1 MIENT
6 ASVLLSDTSQNKL
19 KIHSTI
25 CITNKKN
32 PGFSFVPKDVAVII
46 ACLYQLVVLL

>member
-19 KIHSTI
+19 KTSPRYI

-32 PGFSFVPKDVAVII
+32 PGFSFVPKEVAVIT
-46 ACLYQLVVLL
+46 ACLYQLVV